1 MTVAFVTGVA
11 GQDGRILAER
21 LVAEGVEVHGMVGPA
36 DDPAIVGPLLPADL
50 VLHRADL
57 ADGRSVASV
66 LREAAPDEVYNLG
79 GISSVATS
87 WDQPALTGAV
97 SGLGAVHVYAAAAA
111 VGEATGRPVRVVQ
124 ASSAEMFGRAECSP
138 QDESTPLRPVS
149 PYGAAKAY
157 AHHMA
162 AAFRSRGVFVATCIL
177 YNHESPLRPETFVSR
192 KITAAAA
199 RMAREGGTL
208 SLGDVSMRR
217 DWGWAPDYVD
227 ALVRTVRHHEPDDFV
242 IATGTT
248 HSVREFLAAAM
259 ARAGVVDWESRVTT
273 DQALVRPA
281 DAAEQAGDASKARR
295 VLGWA
300 PTIGF
305 DEVVTR
311 MVDHDLALL
320 AGCSVP
326 GLRSQW
332 WPASPTSP

>member
-21 LVAEGVEVHGMVGPA
+21 LAAEGVEVHGMVGPT
-36 DDPAIVGPLLPADL
+36 DDPAAVASLLPAGL

-57 ADGRSVASV
+57 ADAPTVARAV
-66 LREAAPDEVYNLG
+66 RDAAPDEVYNLG

-87 WDQPALTGAV
+87 WEQPALTGAV
-97 SGLGAVHVYAAAAA
+97 CGLGAVHVYSAAAA
-111 VGEATGRPVRVVQ
+111 VQEATGRPVRVVQ
-124 ASSAEMFGRAECSP
+124 ASSAEMFGQAERSP
-138 QDESTPLRPVS
+138 QDEATPLRPVS

-162 AAFRSRGVFVATCIL
+162 AAFRSRGLFVATCIL
-177 YNHESPLRPETFVSR
+177 YNHESPLRPETFVTR

-208 SLGDVSMRR
+208 ALGDVSVRR

-227 ALVRTVRHHEPDDFV
+227 ALVRAVRHDEPDDFV
-242 IATGTT
+242 VATGTT

-259 ARAGVVDWESRVTT
+259 ARAGVLDWETRVTT
-273 DQALVRPA
+273 DRALVRPA
-281 DAAEQAGDASKARR
+281 DAVEQAGDARKARR

-300 PTIGF
+300 PTAGF
-305 DEVVTR
+305 DEVVAR

-320 AGCSVP
+320 AG
-326 GLRSQW
+326 W
-332 WPASPTSP
+332 